1 MAPCG
6 TTKWRISIAWVKD
19 NLVCV
24 TVGLKFVAGPQ
35 RPVVEIAPRQRG
47 FDERPSM
54 EDPVVSLKPQMAIR
68 LPLNLCARP
77 VSNQPRTA
85 PIRGCDQESRNC
97 VHTIL
102 KALAPLKNPIG
113 KDGYPAGS
121 LKLNFWVNVHKIQGP
136 WTGGSE
142 HAKVVPAQ
150 VQRIEGS
157 ERVAVRVVS
166 TRNVSVHTEPRF
178 QGRFRELIS
187 RV

>member
-6 TTKWRISIAWVKD
+6 TTKWRISIARVKD
-19 NLVCV
+19 NLVGV

-35 RPVVEIAPRQRG
+35 RPVVEIAPRQRR
-47 FDERPSM
+47 FDEGPSI
-54 EDPVVSLKPQMAIR
+54 EDPVVGLEPQMAIR
-68 LPLNLCARP
+68 LPLNFCAKP
-77 VSNQPRTA
+77 VSNQPRTT
-85 PIRGCDQESRNC
+85 PVRGRDQKSWDC

-102 KALAPLKNPIG
+102 KALPPLKNPIG
-113 KDGYPAGS
+113 KDGHAVRS

-136 WTGGSE
+136 WTRGSE
-142 HAKVVPAQ
+142 HAKVMSAR

-178 QGRFRELIS
+178 QGRFREFIS